1 VARIEWVRQR
11 LENWARWCA
20 SQDNQALGYPSQS
33 AFARLG
39 GRGRRAEA
47 SIPVLSI
54 EAAETDRGVQAMRY
68 THPHLHQVLTLTYA
82 KALPRDQVARRLARA
97 ESTVK
102 ANLEQADQVLAS
114 WFRQQEQAREAR
126 RQQWLVR

>member
-1 VARIEWVRQR
+1 
-11 LENWARWCA
+11 
-20 SQDNQALGYPSQS
+20 
-33 AFARLG
+33 
-39 GRGRRAEA
+39 
-47 SIPVLSI
+47 
-54 EAAETDRGVQAMRY
+54 VQAMRY